1 MTLDKILVISKKT
14 GLFKLISPSKNAYIV
29 ESLLDQ
35 KRTAIKIDRS
45 LTLLGDIS
53 VYTLEEEIP
62 LSQVFYSIYDKEN
75 GQKSSVDSKA
85 SKDDLGAYFFSIL
98 PNFDEDRVYSSD
110 IKKIISWYNTLL
122 NSGFD
127 FQSLTNDD

>member
-1 MTLDKILVISKKT
+1 MTLDKILAISKKP

-35 KRTAIKIDRS
+35 KRTAVKIDRS

-62 LSQVFYSIYDKEN
+62 LSQVFYSIYEKEN

-85 SKDDLGAYFFSIL
+85 SKDDLEAYFFQFYPIL
-98 PNFDEDRVYSSD
+98 M
-110 IKKIISWYNTLL
+110 KIECILAT
-122 NSGFD
+122 
-127 FQSLTNDD
+127 

>member
-1 MTLDKILVISKKT
+1 MTLDKILAISKKP

-35 KRTAIKIDRS
+35 KRTAVKIDRS

-62 LSQVFYSIYDKEN
+62 LSQVFYSIYEKEN

-85 SKDDLGAYFFSIL
+85 SKDDLEAYFFSIL